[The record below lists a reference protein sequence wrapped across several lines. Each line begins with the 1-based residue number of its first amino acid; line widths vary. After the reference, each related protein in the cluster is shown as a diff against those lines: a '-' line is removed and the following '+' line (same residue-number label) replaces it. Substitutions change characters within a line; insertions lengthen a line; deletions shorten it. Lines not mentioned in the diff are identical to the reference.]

1 VSFDMPASASGPP
14 RRPVAVPRRRGRTL
28 LPTLVI
34 LGVLLIGFSIF
45 TGFYTDLLW
54 FRSVG
59 YTSVFTRTLGA
70 RSLLF
75 IMFGLLFAAAVTVNF
90 VVAYRAR
97 PAYQPM
103 IPGQQELDRYR
114 MALDPYRRVVVG
126 IIGVLLGLIA
136 GSSAAGEWRT
146 YLQWRHAVPFGE
158 TDVQFH
164 KDISFFAFDLPWYRF
179 VLGFAFATVVVSLIA
194 AAVTHYLYGGLRLQA
209 FLGERATP
217 AARVHLSV
225 LLGVFVLLKAIAYWL
240 DRYGLAVGEHQINKT
255 DFTGLTYTDVNAV
268 LQGRTILA
276 IISLIC
282 AVLFFANI
290 VRRTWIL
297 PGIGVGLLLLSALLI
312 GGIYPALVQRF
323 SVAPTQSEKEAP
335 YIRRNIDATRT
346 AYGIGKDKVQIEKGY
361 DAALTPD
368 QSLLEQDSDV
378 LDNVRLLDPLLLS
391 PTYKNLQQIK
401 AYYDFP
407 GTLGVD
413 RYQVGGETRDVVMA
427 VREVS
432 LAGLPSAQRNWIN
445 DHTQYTHGFGFVAAP
460 GDETTGGRPDFISS
474 DIPPVGSLGTT
485 YEPRIYFGQE
495 SPTYSIVGAPKG
507 ATPRELDYPDD
518 SAASGQRNTTY
529 DTSVGQGVPIGSTWR
544 KLLFAMKYQEANILL
559 SNRVTSD
566 SEILYDRDPKQRV
579 EKVAPWLT
587 LDGDPYPAIVGDR
600 ILWIVDGYTT
610 SNGYPYSTRSTLED
624 VTADS
629 RTLAGNQLITPV
641 KRVNYIRNSVKATVD
656 AYTGKVTLYQWDDQD
671 PVLKTWMRAF
681 PGTVQLKDQ
690 ISPDLLT
697 HLRYPEDLFKVQR
710 TLLANYHV
718 DSPQTFYSGSDFWRV
733 PDDPTKGSSVV
744 GSSTQPPYYVT
755 LQMPGQAEPSFSLT
769 STYVPTGDRN
779 NLAAFVSVNADPGPD
794 YGTFRVL
801 QLKRSLQ
808 INGPSQVQNQLE
820 SDDVIAEQINI
831 LKRGTTVKYGNL
843 LTFPI
848 AGGLLYVE
856 PVYVQA
862 EATTSFPLLRKVLVS
877 FGNNVAFEDTLD
889 QALETLFADQGGNP
903 GDGGGGT
910 TSPPAGGGGTGTAD
924 NPALAAALA
933 DAEDAITAAQKAL
946 EAGDFAA
953 YGKAQA
959 DLKDAI
965 ARAVA
970 AQGGDSG
977 PGSTSSPSPSPSGTA
992 KASSSGSPSPSPS
1005 G

>member
-1 VSFDMPASASGPP
+1 VSFEIPASAGGPP

-28 LPTLVI
+28 LPTLVV

-54 FRSVG
+54 FRAVG

-75 IMFGLLFAAAVTVNF
+75 ILFGLLFAAAVTVNF
-90 VVAYRAR
+90 IVAYRSR

-146 YLQWRHAVPFGE
+146 YLQWRNAVQFGE

-323 SVAPTQSEKEAP
+323 TVAPTQSDKEAP
-335 YIRRNIDATRT
+335 YIRNNIEATRK
-346 AYGIGKDKVQIEKGY
+346 AYDIGKDKVQITKGY

-368 QSLLEQDSDV
+368 QSLLGGDADV

-413 RYQVGGETRDVVMA
+413 RYDVNGERRDVVMA

-432 LAGLPSAQRNWIN
+432 LTGLPSAQRNWIN

-460 GDETTGGRPDFISS
+460 SNISTGGRPDFISS
-474 DIPPVGSLGTT
+474 DIPPVGDLGEG
-485 YEPRIYFGQE
+485 YQPRIYFGQE
-495 SPTYSIVGAPKG
+495 SPTYSIVGAPEG
-507 ATPRELDYPDD
+507 AAPRELDYPDD
-518 SAASGQRNTTY
+518 SASSGQRNTTY
-529 DTSVGQGVPIGSTWR
+529 DTKVGQGVPIGSTWH

-559 SNRVTSD
+559 SDRVTGD

-587 LDGDPYPAIVGDR
+587 LDGDPYPAIVGDK

-681 PGTVQLKDQ
+681 PDTVRPNDEISADLKA
-690 ISPDLLT
+690 

-733 PDDPTKGSSVV
+733 PDDPTKGSSIT

-779 NLAAFVSVNADPGPD
+779 NLSAFVSVNADPGPD

-889 QALETLFADQGGNP
+889 QALETLFAEQGGNP
-903 GDGGGGT
+903 SDGGGGT
-910 TSPPAGGGGTGTAD
+910 TTPPPGGGGGTGTTD
-924 NPALAAALA
+924 NPALAAALS
-933 DAEDAITAAQKAL
+933 DAEDAIEASKKAL
-946 EAGDFAA
+946 AAGDFAA
-953 YGKAQA
+953 YGQAQD

-970 AQGGDSG
+970 AQGGA
-977 PGSTSSPSPSPSGTA
+977 GSTSSPSPSPSSTGKTG
-992 KASSSGSPSPSPS
+992 SSSGSPSPSPS